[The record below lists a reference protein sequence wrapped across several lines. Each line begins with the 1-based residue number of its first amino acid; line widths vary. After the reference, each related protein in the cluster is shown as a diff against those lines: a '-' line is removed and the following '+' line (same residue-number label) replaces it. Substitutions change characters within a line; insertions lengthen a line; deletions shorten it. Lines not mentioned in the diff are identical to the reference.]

1 MVVDSESYHN
11 GQLAQADHKDQMK
24 LRDYVDISQSQT
36 DVDLSA
42 RLAAFAAAMGFGR
55 FNATL
60 RFADLMGRK
69 ISNKAVTNVPAAFLE
84 KSVNPEDTARDPV
97 FIKYFKTS
105 VPFVYD
111 KETYVDGGTGDLWE
125 EQAPFGYRT
134 GINVALHL
142 PKNTHFLFSLD
153 RDNDLPSD
161 ETDLIDLMGR
171 FHLLAVHAH
180 VALSRLTLNDQKPAS
195 RPNLTPRERDVM
207 QWTLVGKSSW
217 AVGQILALSENT
229 VNHHMKNAM
238 RKFDSSSKH
247 HAALRALELGLISR

>member
-1 MVVDSESYHN
+1 
-11 GQLAQADHKDQMK
+11 MK
-24 LRDYVDISQSQT
+24 LRDYVEISQSQST
-36 DVDLSA
+36 FDLSS
-42 RLAAFAAAMGFGR
+42 RLAVFAAAMDFGR

-60 RFADLMGRK
+60 RFSDLMGRK
-69 ISNKAVTNVPAAFLE
+69 VSNSAVTNVPAAFLE

-97 FIKYFKTS
+97 FSKFFKTS

-111 KETYVDGGTGDLWE
+111 KETYIDAAAGDLWE

-171 FHLLAVHAH
+171 FQLLAVHAH
-180 VALSRLTLNDQKPAS
+180 VALSRITSNGPKPAS
-195 RPNLTPRERDVM
+195 RPHLTPRERDVM
-207 QWTLVGKSSW
+207 QWTLAGKSSW
-217 AVGQILALSENT
+217 VIGQILALSENT

-247 HAALRALELGLISR
+247 HSALRALELGLISR